1 MGKSDLLKDSM
12 KSGLDG
18 LLSSTKKS
26 PQKKEATPLKTEK
39 EPAVHCNFVIDK
51 SVHTRMKFLAIEKNM
66 SLRDIVNEA
75 MKEYL
80 EKKSVSEGMFLASRS
95 FKSVTSVSTLCRYVL
110 LHISH

>member
-80 EKKSVSEGMFLASRS
+80 EKTVSEDMFLASRS
-95 FKSVTSVSTLCRYVL
+95 FKSVTSVSTLCQYVL

>member
-80 EKKSVSEGMFLASRS
+80 EKNGSEGMFLASRS

>member
-1 MGKSDLLKDSM
+1 MGKSDLLKDGM

-26 PQKKEATPLKTEK
+26 PQKKETAKAEK

-75 MKEYL
+75 MREYL
-80 EKKSVSEGMFLASRS
+80 EKNGK
-95 FKSVTSVSTLCRYVL
+95 
-110 LHISH
+110 

>member
-39 EPAVHCNFVIDK
+39 EPAD
-51 SVHTRMKFLAIEKNM
+51 
-66 SLRDIVNEA
+66 
-75 MKEYL
+75 
-80 EKKSVSEGMFLASRS
+80 
-95 FKSVTSVSTLCRYVL
+95 TLQFRYRQECSYAYE
-110 LHISH
+110 IPCY